1 MESLMKVEPIQVKR
15 MVRAILT
22 TQEDEI
28 GCDDCFEEIDRFVEM
43 TLAGKDAAE
52 AMPLVADHLRRCRD
66 CREEYEAL
74 LRVLRAFD

>member
-1 MESLMKVEPIQVKR
+1 MESWMKVEPAQVKR

-22 TQEDEI
+22 TREEEI
-28 GCDDCFEEIDRFVEM
+28 GCDDCFEKVDRFVEM

-52 AMPLVADHLRRCRD
+52 AMPLVADHLQRCRD

-74 LRVLRAFD
+74 LRVLRALD

>member
-1 MESLMKVEPIQVKR
+1 MESWMKVEPAQVKR

-22 TQEDEI
+22 TREEEI
-28 GCDDCFEEIDRFVEM
+28 GCDDCFEKVDRFVEM

-52 AMPLVADHLRRCRD
+52 AMPLVADHLQRFRD

-74 LRVLRAFD
+74 LRVLRALD

>member
-1 MESLMKVEPIQVKR
+1 MESSMKVEPTQVKR

-22 TQEDEI
+22 THEDEI
-28 GCDDCFEEIDRFVEM
+28 GCDDCFEEIDRFVEI

-52 AMPLVADHLRRCRD
+52 AMPLVADHLQRCRD

-74 LRVLRAFD
+74 LRALRALG

>member
-1 MESLMKVEPIQVKR
+1 MKVEPTQVKR

-52 AMPLVADHLRRCRD
+52 AMPLVADHLQRCRD

-74 LRVLRAFD
+74 LRVLRALG

>member
-1 MESLMKVEPIQVKR
+1 MESLMKVEPTQVKR

-22 TQEDEI
+22 THEDEI
-28 GCDDCFEEIDRFVEM
+28 GCDDCFEEVGRFVEM

-52 AMPLVADHLRRCRD
+52 AMPLVADHLQRCRD

-74 LRVLRAFD
+74 LRVLRALN